1 MKKASIG
8 EVQHNFSS
16 LLRYLE
22 QGEEILLT
30 KRNRVI
36 AKISP
41 VLENGGV
48 EMPNFYARSKQM
60 FPRKKGKYPSRIIL
74 ENRNERL

>member
-1 MKKASIG
+1 MKKANIG

-41 VLENGGV
+41 VLEDGGV
-48 EMPNFYARSKQM
+48 EMPNFYVRSKQM
-60 FPRKKGKYPSRIIL
+60 FPRKKGKSPSRIIL